1 MLPRAGEQ
9 TLAEFKASLTRAVH
23 ALDPRRIDE
32 QHRQAM
38 AERRVCVTPRDDG
51 MAELWA
57 LLPAQGAAAVMAAVN
72 ALAQVSSADD
82 ERSVDQRRA
91 DALVDLGVAALHDPH
106 LPTTHGMR
114 PTINVT
120 VALSTLLDLDQQP
133 AELAGHGPIS
143 ASVARRIAA
152 DETSTWRRL
161 ITDPVDDTL
170 LDYGTTTYRPP
181 ADLAAFVITRDQ
193 TCTFPHCRH
202 AAHRCD
208 LDHQTP
214 AVQGGLTN
222 RENIT
227 ALCRRHHRAKH
238 HAGWTVSRNDNTNT
252 WHWTSPAERHYQ
264 SRPPHLPHD
273 SMSDPDPP
281 PF

>member
-1 MLPRAGEQ
+1 MSLAEASYPLDAHTAAAVEARVLPRAGEQ

-120 VALSTLLDLDQQP
+120 VAAVHP
-133 AELAGHGPIS
+133 ARPRPATRR
-143 ASVARRIAA
+143 ARRPRAHLRI
-152 DETSTWRRL
+152 RRPTHRRRRNQHL
-161 ITDPVDDTL
+161 APPDH
-170 LDYGTTTYRPP
+170 RP
-181 ADLAAFVITRDQ
+181 
-193 TCTFPHCRH
+193 
-202 AAHRCD
+202 
-208 LDHQTP
+208 
-214 AVQGGLTN
+214 G
-222 RENIT
+222 
-227 ALCRRHHRAKH
+227 
-238 HAGWTVSRNDNTNT
+238 
-252 WHWTSPAERHYQ
+252 
-264 SRPPHLPHD
+264 
-273 SMSDPDPP
+273 
-281 PF
+281 